1 MERVLGLDIGD
12 KTIGIAVSD
21 LLGITAQSITTIRR
35 ESNKKDYDALEALL
49 IEYNIKKVVVGLPK
63 NMDGSIG
70 PQCEKVMKFAT
81 KLKNKFKVEIIYVD
95 ERLTTVSA
103 ERVLIEADVSRK
115 KRKSLIDKVAATYI
129 LQAYLDGLGKGG
141 F

>member
-70 PQCEKVMKFAT
+70 PQCEKVMKFAE
-81 KLKNKFKVEIIYVD
+81 KLKNKFKVEIIYID

-115 KRKSLIDKVAATYI
+115 KRKGLIDKVAATYI